1 MKQLYT
7 VKEITDILKSYGYKF
22 DEKEN
27 IKGGISLWF
36 TGSEPSWNKL
46 KNDKN
51 KYQFKYYKPENIG
64 IIDSRETLETG
75 NVVIEK
81 QRNGVFVRINKTNAA
96 KLRQSMGV
104 DYDYDMNEVNQKL
117 ENLIENI
124 IRKVLLE
131 KVTDSDLYNLN
142 ADKIKDYN
150 YTIGENVTVKHKSWK
165 EPRVMQVIKPGKY
178 PDLQLGALVIELRS
192 YNINDFIIIPE
203 KLRGEL
209 QQPEKGKRA
218 NYVREKRL
226 TKREYFKNLKD
237 MIRGLEHEDHSYFWD
252 QAENIYTSQPDMVD
266 YVKKIYGIWRKND
279 VIEQLTNDMEIYV
292 K

>member
-46 KNDKN
+46 KNDAN
-51 KYQFKYYKPENIG
+51 QLDLTYFNVGGSATIESIYGDG
-64 IIDSRETLETG
+64 IE
-75 NVVIEK
+75 IEK
-81 QRNGVFVRINKTNAA
+81 QRNGVFVRISKT
-96 KLRQSMGV
+96 KLDKRRRNLGV

-218 NYVREKRL
+218 NYAREKRL

-279 VIEQLTNDMEIYV
+279 VIEQLTNDMEIYA